1 MELQRIVVIA
11 FALATHVASAPRE
24 PRCFETIFP
33 IDVDTEITTYNVAPF
48 ASTLDSKEFLVQSL
62 ARDGSPAAL
71 VGKQARLKATY
82 DIAVQYCSPL
92 HGGTTLQ
99 ILSHGVGFDKSYVPN
114 SLSLSYPDDSKFIY
128 S

>member
-1 MELQRIVVIA
+1 MLVII
-11 FALATHVASAPRE
+11 FALATLVASAPCG
-24 PRCFETIFP
+24 PSCFETILP

-71 VGKQARLKATY
+71 VGNQAGLKATY

-114 SLSLSYPDDSKFIY
+114 SLSLSHLGNSKFIY